1 MNPSRRKG
9 RASAAGA
16 AAGRF
21 RIIAGQWRGRRLPF
35 PALEGVR
42 PTADRVRETLFNWLA
57 PVIEGARCLD
67 LFAGSGALGL
77 EALSRGAAAVTFVDR
92 EPRLIRAIAAH
103 LDTLGCETG
112 STLCAEAATYLAA
125 RPEPFDIV
133 FLDPPFDSGPLDALC
148 QTISDAGVLSP
159 GGRVYLEQD
168 AANPPPKLPPGWEML
183 RSARAGNVRYH
194 LASSRSGAGENKKAD
209 AEQGAP

>member
-9 RASAAGA
+9 RSPTAGVA
-16 AAGRF
+16 TGRF
-21 RIIAGQWRGRRLPF
+21 RIIAGRWRGRRLAF
-35 PALEGVR
+35 PALPDVR

-77 EALSRGAAAVTFVDR
+77 EALSRGAAAVTFVDK

-112 STLCAEAATYLAA
+112 STLCAEASTYLAA

-133 FLDPPFDSGPLDALC
+133 FLDPPFASGPLDALC
-148 QTISDAGVLSP
+148 QMISGTGVLSP
-159 GGRVYLEQD
+159 GGRIYLEQD
-168 AANPPPKLPPGWEML
+168 AGAEPPKLPPDWEIL

-194 LASSRSGAGENKKAD
+194 LASSRSGAGENKEQD